1 MDFESSGI
9 KEKGKSQ
16 RAKTLWL
23 LFAITQT
30 KPSQQSRRHS
40 SRVLC
45 NIALVEARGVEPLSE
60 NTSTGTSPGADGC
73 SDSPTYRSA
82 VSPV

>member
-23 LFAITQT
+23 LFAITRT
-30 KPSQQSRRHS
+30 KPSQQSRRHN

-45 NIALVEARGVEPLSE
+45 NIALVEARGVELW
-60 NTSTGTSPGADGC
+60 
-73 SDSPTYRSA
+73 
-82 VSPV
+82 